1 MFGRKNPQLLFEN
14 LLHIHAQT
22 LLLENSQECSLT
34 GILSALRTSCSVL
47 GEGNEMDAI
56 ATVGI
61 SALGIFSGVH
71 VSAVLGLTP
80 VL

>member
-1 MFGRKNPQLLFEN
+1 
-14 LLHIHAQT
+14 
-22 LLLENSQECSLT
+22 
-34 GILSALRTSCSVL
+34 
-47 GEGNEMDAI
+47 MDAI

-80 VL
+80 GN